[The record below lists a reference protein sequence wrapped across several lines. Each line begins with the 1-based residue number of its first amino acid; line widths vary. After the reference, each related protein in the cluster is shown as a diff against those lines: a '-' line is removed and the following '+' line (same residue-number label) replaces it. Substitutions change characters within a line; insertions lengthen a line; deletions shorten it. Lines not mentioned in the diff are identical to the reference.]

1 MENKEEDMENKKKNE
16 KHLMAKEGMKAIS
29 ELEETVKMENIIKD
43 NKIVFESGG
52 KSFRVKKPTLSEQQ
66 EIDSIRRKKYME
78 LVRDDSFMFR
88 KQWIEIY
95 KKKGI
100 DINKMTDD
108 INRMKDDLRSLL
120 LRLAK
125 TAEPKAV
132 KLLKDEVN
140 KLKDK
145 MFSLSIEMTDLLV
158 YSIEDQLTIHVNS
171 YTTYVVL
178 ERNEGGKWTK
188 NFKSYK
194 DFENSGNDDLIGK
207 AFKFLNDLMYGQK

>member
-1 MENKEEDMENKKKNE
+1 MESKKKNE
-16 KHLMAKEGMKAIS
+16 KHLLAKEGMKAIS
-29 ELEETVKMENIIKD
+29 ELEETIKMENVIKD
-43 NKIVFESGG
+43 NKIVFTSGG
-52 KSFRVKKPTLSEQQ
+52 KSFRVRKPTLSEQQ
-66 EIDSIRRKKYME
+66 EIDSIRRKKYMG

-88 KQWIEIY
+88 KQWVEIY

-100 DINKMTDD
+100 DINKMRDD
-108 INRMKDDLRSLL
+108 INRIQDDLRSLL

-132 KLLKDEVN
+132 KLLKDEII

-145 MFSLSIEMTDLLV
+145 SYNLSIEMTDLLV

-188 NFKSYK
+188 NFKSYE
-194 DFENSGNDDLIGK
+194 DFEKSENNDLIGK
-207 AFKFLNDLMYGQK
+207 AFYFINNLMYGQK

>member
-1 MENKEEDMENKKKNE
+1 M
-16 KHLMAKEGMKAIS
+16 
-29 ELEETVKMENIIKD
+29 EETVKMENVIKD
-43 NKIVFESGG
+43 NKIVFTSGG
-52 KSFRVKKPTLSEQQ
+52 KSFRVRKPTLSEQQ

-88 KQWIEIY
+88 KQWVEIY

-100 DINKMTDD
+100 DLNKMDDD
-108 INRMKDDLRSLL
+108 IKRIQDDLRSLL

-132 KLLKDEVN
+132 KLLLAEAKKTKN
-140 KLKDK
+140 KLYE
-145 MFSLSIEMTDLLV
+145 LSIEKTDLLV

-188 NFKSYK
+188 SFKSYE
-194 DFENSGNDDLIGK
+194 DFEKSENDDLVGK
-207 AFKFLNDLMYGQK
+207 SFYFINTLMYGKK

>member
-1 MENKEEDMENKKKNE
+1 MDKNKMNE

-52 KSFRVKKPTLSEQQ
+52 KSFRVRKPTLSEQQ

-78 LVRDDSFMFR
+78 LVRDNSFMFR

-100 DINKMTDD
+100 DINKMDDD
-108 INRMKDDLRSLL
+108 IKRIQDDLRALL

-140 KLKDK
+140 KSKDK
-145 MFSLSIEMTDLLV
+145 AYGLSIEKTDLLV

-171 YTTYVVL
+171 YTTYIVL
-178 ERNEGGKWTK
+178 ERNEGGKWDK
-188 NFKSYK
+188 AFKSYE
-194 DFENSGNDDLIGK
+194 DFEKSENDDLVGK
-207 AFKFLNDLMYGQK
+207 SFYYINTLMYGNK

>member
-1 MENKEEDMENKKKNE
+1 MDKKKKE
-16 KHLMAKEGMKAIS
+16 RHLMAKEGMKAIS
-29 ELEETVKMENIIKD
+29 ELEETVKMENVIKD

-52 KSFRVKKPTLSEQQ
+52 KSFRVRKPTLTEQQ
-66 EIDSIRRKKYME
+66 EIDTIRRKKYME

-100 DINKMTDD
+100 DINKMDDD
-108 INRMKDDLRSLL
+108 IKRVQDDLKNIL

-125 TAEPKAV
+125 TAEPKSV
-132 KLLKDEVN
+132 KLLTIEVR
-140 KLKDK
+140 KIKDK
-145 MFSLSIEMTDLLV
+145 LYNLSIEKTDLLV

-178 ERNEGGKWTK
+178 ESKKESKWIK
-188 NFKSYK
+188 CFASYK
-194 DFENSGNDDLIGK
+194 DFEESKNDDLVGK
-207 AFKFLNDLMYGQK
+207 AFYFINNLMYGQK

>member
-1 MENKEEDMENKKKNE
+1 MEEKKKVNE

-29 ELEETVKMENIIKD
+29 ELEETVKMENVIKD

-52 KSFRVKKPTLSEQQ
+52 KSFRVRKPTLSEQQ

-88 KQWIEIY
+88 KQWVEIY
-95 KKKGI
+95 NKKGI
-100 DINKMTDD
+100 DINKMDDD
-108 INRMKDDLRSLL
+108 IKRIQDDLRSLL

-132 KLLKDEVN
+132 KLLTTEVRKIKE
-140 KLKDK
+140 KLYD
-145 MFSLSIEMTDLLV
+145 LSIEKTDLLV

-178 ERNEGGKWTK
+178 ERNEGGKFVK
-188 NFKSYK
+188 SFKSYE
-194 DFENSGNDDLIGK
+194 DFEKSENDDLIGK
-207 AFKFLNDLMYGQK
+207 AFYFINALMYGTK

>member
-1 MENKEEDMENKKKNE
+1 MDKKKMNE

-43 NKIVFESGG
+43 SKIVFESGG
-52 KSFRVKKPTLSEQQ
+52 KSLRVRKPTLSEQQ

-100 DINKMTDD
+100 DINKMDDD
-108 INRMKDDLRSLL
+108 IKRIQDDLRALL

-132 KLLKDEVN
+132 KLLKGEIN

-145 MFSLSIEMTDLLV
+145 AYGLSIEKTDLLV

-178 ERNEGGKWTK
+178 ERNEGGKWIK
-188 NFKSYK
+188 RFKSYE
-194 DFENSGNDDLIGK
+194 DFEKSENDDLIGK
-207 AFKFLNDLMYGQK
+207 AFYFINALMYGAK

>member
-1 MENKEEDMENKKKNE
+1 MDKNKMNE

-52 KSFRVKKPTLSEQQ
+52 KSFRVRKPTLSEQQ

-78 LVRDDSFMFR
+78 LVRDNSFMFR

-100 DINKMTDD
+100 DINKMDDD
-108 INRMKDDLRSLL
+108 IKRIQDDLRALL

-140 KLKDK
+140 KSKDK
-145 MFSLSIEMTDLLV
+145 AYGLSIEKTDLLV

-171 YTTYVVL
+171 YTTYIVL
-178 ERNEGGKWTK
+178 ERNEGGKWDK
-188 NFKSYK
+188 AFKSYE
-194 DFENSGNDDLIGK
+194 DFEKSENDDLVVKSFYYI
-207 AFKFLNDLMYGQK
+207 NTLMYGIK